1 MPPKQRNKARS
12 TRPAVEADAGKRA
25 RILDEAAKLFRQYG
39 YAVTTLRQIADATG
53 MMAGSIYYHFSSKEE
68 ILVEVLDTGI
78 RMVQQAV
85 QAKVNAVPPDAGM
98 RDRIAAAIEGH
109 LYGLLHH
116 GEFTSA
122 NIRIYGQIPQSA
134 KDRHRV
140 IRRQYANYWDRL
152 FTQGRAAGEFRPD
165 VPVSVMRLFVLGSL
179 NFTVE
184 WYDPERSSFE
194 SFARHISALVF
205 DGIVSRGNP
214 MRRHVKQPRRIAQAV

>member
-1 MPPKQRNKARS
+1 MAARQRSKAHRS
-12 TRPAVEADAGKRA
+12 RPAVEADAGKRE
-25 RILDEAAKLFRQYG
+25 RILNEAAKLFRQHG

-53 MMAGSIYYHFSSKEE
+53 IMAGSIYYHFSSKEE

-78 RMVQQAV
+78 RMVLQAV
-85 QAKVNAVPPDAGM
+85 QAKVDAAPPGAGM
-98 RDRIAAAIEGH
+98 RVQIAAAIGGH

-140 IRRQYANYWDRL
+140 IRRQYADYWDRL
-152 FTQGRAAGEFRPD
+152 FARGQAAGELRPD

-184 WYDPERSSFE
+184 WYNPTRSSFE

-205 DGIVSRGNP
+205 DGILFRGDST
-214 MRRHVKQPRRIAQAV
+214 RRLVGRPRRAALVG

>member
-1 MPPKQRNKARS
+1 MASRQRSKAHPA
-12 TRPAVEADAGKRA
+12 RPAVEADAGKRE
-25 RILDEAAKLFRQYG
+25 RILNEAAKLFRQHG

-78 RMVQQAV
+78 RMVLQAV
-85 QAKVNAVPPDAGM
+85 QAKVDAVPSAVGM

-116 GEFTSA
+116 GQFTSA

-140 IRRQYANYWDRL
+140 IRRQYADYWDRL
-152 FTQGRAAGEFRPD
+152 FAQGQAAGELRPD

-184 WYDPERSSFE
+184 WYNPKRSSFE

-205 DGIVSRGNP
+205 DGIQSRGKGNSP
-214 MRRHVKQPRRIAQAV
+214 AIGRRRRVAEAA

>member
-1 MPPKQRNKARS
+1 MAARQSSKAHRS
-12 TRPAVEADAGKRA
+12 RPAVEADAGKRE
-25 RILDEAAKLFRQYG
+25 RILNEAAKLFRQHG

-78 RMVQQAV
+78 RMVLQAV
-85 QAKVNAVPPDAGM
+85 QAKVDAAPPGAGM
-98 RDRIAAAIEGH
+98 RVQIAAAIGGH

-140 IRRQYANYWDRL
+140 IRRQYADYWDRL
-152 FTQGRAAGEFRPD
+152 FAQGQAAGELRPD

-184 WYDPERSSFE
+184 WYNPKRSSFE
-194 SFARHISALVF
+194 SFAQHISALVF
-205 DGIVSRGNP
+205 DGILFRGDST
-214 MRRHVKQPRRIAQAV
+214 RRLVGRPRRAALVG

>member
-1 MPPKQRNKARS
+1 MATKQRSKASGSRQ
-12 TRPAVEADAGKRA
+12 AADADKRA
-25 RILDEAAKLFRQYG
+25 QILNEAAKLFRQHG

-68 ILVEVLDTGI
+68 ILIEVLDMGI
-78 RMVQQAV
+78 HMVTEAV
-85 QAKVNAVPPDAGM
+85 QAKIDAVPTGAGM

-140 IRRQYANYWDRL
+140 VRRQYAQFWDRL
-152 FTQGRAAGEFRPD
+152 FTEGQAAGELRPD

-184 WYDPERSSFE
+184 WYNPKRGSFE
-194 SFARHISALVF
+194 SFAKYISALVF
-205 DGIVSRGNP
+205 DGILSRGEP
-214 MRRHVKQPRRIAQAV
+214 LRRPTGRPRRAAHAA